1 MHANP
6 FQRRFPMIEFLIAM
20 AVFLAAHILPAA
32 TGLRAALIGR
42 LGRRP
47 YLALYSLVSLAT
59 IAWVI
64 VAALAAPYIELW
76 APSRWAAL
84 VPIIAM
90 PVACILFA
98 AAVLQPNPL
107 SVSFRAGL
115 PDPRKAGLATL
126 LRHPLLWAFFLWAG
140 SHLVANGDLVSVVLF
155 GSLAVFSLAGMRRLE
170 RRAKQRLSAADH
182 AAAVALHEGGL
193 GARLRRVVVLGA
205 LMEIAAGV
213 VLYVALLH
221 LHGPVIG
228 IEPLAWL

>member
-1 MHANP
+1 
-6 FQRRFPMIEFLIAM
+6 MIEFLVAI

-47 YLALYSLVSLAT
+47 YLVLYSLVSLAS

-76 APSRWAAL
+76 PPSRGAAL
-84 VPIIAM
+84 VPIVAM
-90 PVACILFA
+90 PAACILFA
-98 AAVLQPNPL
+98 AAVLQPSPL

-115 PDPRKAGLATL
+115 PDPRRTGLAAL

-140 SHLVANGDLVSVVLF
+140 SHLVANGDLVSVILF
-155 GSLAVFSLAGMRRLE
+155 GGLAVFSLTGMKRLE
-170 RRAKQRLSAADH
+170 SRARQRLSAADY
-182 AAAVALHEGGL
+182 AAATALYEGGI
-193 GARLRRVVVLGA
+193 GPRLRRIGA
-205 LMEIAAGV
+205 LRALGEIAAGAL
-213 VLYVALLH
+213 LYAALLH

-228 IEPLAWL
+228 ADPLAWL